1 MAIKSKKTEKSKVK
15 ASESEKVITWQK
27 EHLWKEVKK
36 KSSKNAKRKPTERQ
50 EKVLNILSE
59 KMVENGG
66 FSSKK
71 SILAESGYSESVQKN
86 PAKVFEAASMQ
97 KALKSAGLDIKSLK
111 MKHKQLL
118 NMWRLQSI
126 NAHISIPPDAFTDM
140 VIKNIPGSRF
150 LHFFDDPLNAQ
161 RYYYFIFPDTITQT
175 KALEMQYKILGEFAP
190 EKHRLV
196 DKDNNDVTIFIP
208 DNGRN

>member
-1 MAIKSKKTEKSKVK
+1 MKKKT
-15 ASESEKVITWQK
+15 
-27 EHLWKEVKK
+27 
-36 KSSKNAKRKPTERQ
+36 SKNAKRKPTERQ

-118 NMWRLQSI
+118 NM
-126 NAHISIPPDAFTDM
+126 
-140 VIKNIPGSRF
+140 
-150 LHFFDDPLNAQ
+150 
-161 RYYYFIFPDTITQT
+161 
-175 KALEMQYKILGEFAP
+175 
-190 EKHRLV
+190 
-196 DKDNNDVTIFIP
+196 
-208 DNGRN
+208 